1 MHPHA
6 FDRRQASKEVTIEEQ
21 RAMLSPDAV
30 GQVPFRKKK
39 GVFGMVVV
47 YSIVQY
53 WFRLEERGG
62 IEVMRHE

>member
-39 GVFGMVVV
+39 GSLRYGSSIQ
-47 YSIVQY
+47 YSTVLVQT
-53 WFRLEERGG
+53 RSKGG
-62 IEVMRHE
+62 D